1 MSIGKERYEKNVVYI
16 NAAPSIH
23 QGYMYLYLLG
33 EEGMMYYYE
42 FVAPENNEPVR
53 DMFVREILS
62 HCMYMDGKMRVSFV
76 FAANIIHSLTEIV
89 HPQFLGMDAELESLD
104 GEEAEEDAAP
114 EEDMHDDG
122 FADDGG
128 FSDDEYASDPVAD
141 DIGLAEDDDDGS
153 PWGRGGSFGGAVVTQ
168 DDPSIALAGT
178 ESVPHEA
185 VGSVDQIAD
194 TPIPF
199 ELWLFSIKKLGQ
211 NFAAASE
218 HYERLSPEEQEAL
231 HAEYNATFGL

>member
-1 MSIGKERYEKNVVYI
+1 MAIGKERYEKNVVYI

-89 HPQFLGMDAELESLD
+89 HPQFLGMDAELEPLD
-104 GEEAEEDAAP
+104 GEEDEEDSGQAESAM
-114 EEDMHDDG
+114 EEPTGTD
-122 FADDGG
+122 A
-128 FSDDEYASDPVAD
+128 FSDDEYAADPMAD
-141 DIGLAEDDDDGS
+141 DIGLADDDDDS

-218 HYERLSPEEQEAL
+218 HYGRLSPEEQEAL

>member
-1 MSIGKERYEKNVVYI
+1 MAVGKERYIKNVVYVG
-16 NAAPSIH
+16 AFPSIH
-23 QGYMYLYLLG
+23 EGYGYLYLLS
-33 EEGMMYYYE
+33 EEGMMFYYE
-42 FVAPENNEPVR
+42 YALRDNGDIR

-62 HCMYMDGKMRVSFV
+62 HCMYEDGKMRISYV
-76 FAANIIHSLTEIV
+76 FATNIIHSLSEIV
-89 HPQFLGMDAELESLD
+89 HPHFIGMNAQLEPLDAEEGD
-104 GEEAEEDAAP
+104 EDAAP
-114 EEDMHDDG
+114 AQEDIPEDAG
-122 FADDGG
+122 F
-128 FSDDEYASDPVAD
+128 FDDEYNTDDSSLEFD
-141 DIGLAEDDDDGS
+141 DIGLDDDDTS

-211 NFAAASE
+211 NMEAATQ
-218 HYERLSPEEQEAL
+218 HFERLSDEEKEAL
-231 HAEYNATFGL
+231 LQEYNATFGL